1 MSDEK
6 NVQQTVKAAQPSVS
20 ARPLIYV
27 GPNLIKRGLITYMT
41 FRDGVPSFITDDT
54 LKKLIVPAS
63 ELTKAQQDVAKKGTL
78 LHTYYVRA
86 QKLAVER
93 SN

>member
-6 NVQQTVKAAQPSVS
+6 NVQQAVKVAQPNAS

-54 LKKLIVPAS
+54 LKKLIVPVS
-63 ELTKAQQDVAKKGTL
+63 ELKKAQQDIMKKGTL

-86 QKLAVER
+86 QKLATER

>member
-6 NVQQTVKAAQPSVS
+6 AVQQTVKAAQPNAS

-27 GPNLIKRGLITYMT
+27 GPNMIKRGLITYMT
-41 FRDGVPSFITDDT
+41 FKDGVPSFITDDT
-54 LKKLIVPAS
+54 LKKLIVPVS
-63 ELTKAQQDVAKKGTL
+63 ELTKVQQDVAKKGTL

-86 QKLAVER
+86 QKMASER

>member
-1 MSDEK
+1 MNDEK
-6 NVQQTVKAAQPSVS
+6 TVQAAQPSIS
-20 ARPLIYV
+20 ARTLIYV

-41 FRDGVPSFITDDT
+41 FKNGVPSFITDDT
-54 LKKLIVPAS
+54 LKKLIVPVS
-63 ELTKAQQDVAKKGTL
+63 ELAKAQQDVAKKGTL

-86 QKLAVER
+86 QKLAAER